1 MIKLLLVED
10 DPNLS
15 YIIQGGLEDVIGGY
29 EVITASNG
37 KEGLQMWKEH
47 APDIIISDIE
57 MPVMDGYQMV
67 ERIRQT
73 DTDTPIL
80 LASARVSPKDVTAG
94 YRIGANNYIKKPFIP
109 EELDAHIQG
118 VLKLK
123 NNISSRNE
131 SNLLKIGEYTLDADH
146 ASLRHTSGTVVT
158 LTSREAEVL
167 RTLCQNKGQTVRR
180 EAILEKYWNTEGN
193 DYFASRSLDV
203 FISKLRK
210 KLADDPRVEI
220 RVIKGVGICLN
231 DQG

>member
-67 ERIRQT
+67 ERIRET

-109 EELDAHIQG
+109 EELDAHIKG
-118 VLKLK
+118 VMKLK
-123 NNISSRNE
+123 NHSSTRNE
-131 SNLLKIGEYTLDADH
+131 SNLLKIGEYVLDADH
-146 ASLRHTSGTVVT
+146 AMLRYSSGTVAT

-167 RTLCQNKGQTVRR
+167 RTLCQNKEHTVRR
-180 EAILEKYWNTEGN
+180 EAILEKYWNTDGN

-210 KLADDPRVEI
+210 KLAADPRVEI
-220 RVIKGVGICLN
+220 RVTKGVGICLN

>member
-80 LASARVSPKDVTAG
+80 LASARISPKDVTAG

-167 RTLCQNKGQTVRR
+167 RTLCQNKGQIVRR
-180 EAILEKYWNTEGN
+180 EAILEKFWNTEGN

-220 RVIKGVGICLN
+220 KVIKGVGICVN
-231 DQG
+231 DQS